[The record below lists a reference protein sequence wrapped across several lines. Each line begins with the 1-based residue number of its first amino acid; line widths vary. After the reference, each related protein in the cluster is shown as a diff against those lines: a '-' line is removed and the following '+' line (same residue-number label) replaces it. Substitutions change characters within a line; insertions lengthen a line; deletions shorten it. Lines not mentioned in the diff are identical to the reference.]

1 MIASKDFLPSRSV
14 RDSIAIDCLQF
25 HCGAHGDGKPE
36 LKGVK
41 QDYFCWY
48 VELCEFARHCWT
60 EWLLL

>member
-1 MIASKDFLPSRSV
+1 MIASGDFLPSRSV

-25 HCGAHGDGKPE
+25 HGGANGDGKPE

-41 QDYFCWY
+41 QDYVRWY
-48 VELCEFARHCWT
+48 VEPGEFARHCWA